1 MARPDPLAGISPNK
15 QIAAMRPIAS
25 RFDVRFTPKSGHC
38 RPQLR
43 NDERLFSCAQF

>member
-1 MARPDPLAGISPNK
+1 MARPDPLAAISPNK

-25 RFDVRFTPKSGHC
+25 RFDVRFTPKSGR